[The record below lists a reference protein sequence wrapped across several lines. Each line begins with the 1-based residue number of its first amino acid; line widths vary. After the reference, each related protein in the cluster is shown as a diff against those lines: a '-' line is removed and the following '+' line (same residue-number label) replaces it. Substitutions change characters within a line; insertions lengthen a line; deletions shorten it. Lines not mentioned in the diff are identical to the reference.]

1 MASQILHRNM
11 AKADIDF
18 EKELWDAANELRG
31 AVSENN
37 YKNYILPLV
46 FLKHLSE
53 RYEMVHDELEG
64 LLKEPS
70 SEYYTSDHDEID
82 YVLDDPDEYR
92 ARNTFKIP
100 KTASWQYLQDNAE
113 QDDIKVIVDDAF
125 DVIQDLLNV
134 YNPQLSN
141 LLPRIFV
148 RSELS
153 PKQTGGI
160 INLLSHPKFSE
171 KENPESDILG
181 RIYEY
186 YIGRFAMAEGSGAG
200 QFFTPGSIVR
210 LLVAILEP
218 YKGRIF
224 DPACGSGGMFVQSLK
239 FVKEHG
245 GNKGDIAI
253 YGQEMTAQTLRLCLM
268 NLMLRELSF
277 DIKMGNSLLDDKF
290 PVLKADFIIAN
301 PPFNVSNWHP
311 EDLPDGD
318 PRLFGPKEEYTTDGS
333 ANYMWMQTFWYHL
346 SDTGTAG
353 IVMANGAMT
362 SNTKGEKNVRQHMV
376 DNSMVDAIVRLPDK
390 LFLTTGIPACLFIL
404 SKNRDGRDGIHR
416 ERHNEILFIDASK
429 MGTMAS
435 RKLRVFSDDDIQKI
449 GDTYHAWR
457 TISSPPSQG
466 GVPEGGGGFLP
477 PFKEEYPQGEVV
489 KNLNNLPYL
498 KTFRKELRNNS
509 TPAEATM
516 WTLLSGKKLEGRKF
530 RRQHSVANYILD
542 FYCPS
547 EKLAIELDGAGY
559 FEDKQA
565 EYDQERDLFLNH
577 CGIKVL
583 RFENKVVF
591 DNPDGLLESVR
602 NEFGWFNNHPALQAP
617 FLEVD
622 ENHPVLRTPLLEKE
636 GNREYQDIDGFC
648 KAATLAEVQ
657 KQDYKLTPGIYV
669 GTEAEED
676 DGILF
681 EDKMEGLKAQL
692 MQQFEKGN
700 DLQERIKE
708 NLERI

>member
-1 MASQILHRNM
+1 M

-53 RYEMVHDELEG
+53 RYEIVHDELNV
-64 LLKEPS
+64 LLKDPK
-70 SEYYTSDHDEID
+70 SEYYTTDAEEIK
-82 YVLDDPDEYR
+82 YVLEDKDEYR
-92 ARNTFKIP
+92 SRNTFVIP
-100 KTASWQYLQDNAE
+100 HKASWQYFKDNAE
-113 QDDIKVIVDDAF
+113 QNDIKVIIDDAF
-125 DVIQDLLNV
+125 EVIQDLLTD
-134 YNPQLSN
+134 YNSQLNN

-210 LLVAILEP
+210 LLVELLKP
-218 YKGRIF
+218 FKGRIF

-239 FVKEHG
+239 FINEHG
-245 GNKGDIAI
+245 GNKSDISI

-268 NLMLRELSF
+268 NLLLRDLSF
-277 DIKMGNSLLDDKF
+277 DIKLGNSLLDDKF
-290 PVLKADFIIAN
+290 PDLKADYIIAN

-311 EDLPDGD
+311 EDLPEKD
-318 PRLFGPKEEYTTDGS
+318 PRLFGPKEEFTTDGS
-333 ANYMWMQTFWYHL
+333 ANYMWMQTFWSHL

-362 SNTKGEKNVRQHMV
+362 SNTKGEKNVREYMV
-376 DNSMVDAIVRLPDK
+376 NNSMVDCIVRMPDK

-404 SKNRDGRDGIHR
+404 SKNRDGKDGIHR
-416 ERHNEILFIDASK
+416 ERNNEILFIDASK
-429 MGTMAS
+429 IGSMVS
-435 RKLRVFSDDDIQKI
+435 RKLRVFTNDDIHKI
-449 GDTYHAWR
+449 AETYHKWR
-457 TISSPPSQG
+457 TNSPP
-466 GVPEGGGGFLP
+466 
-477 PFKEEYPQGEVV
+477 
-489 KNLNNLPYL
+489 
-498 KTFRKELRNNS
+498 
-509 TPAEATM
+509 
-516 WTLLSGKKLEGRKF
+516 LEG
-530 RRQHSVANYILD
+530 
-542 FYCPS
+542 CPQ
-547 EKLAIELDGAGY
+547 DGVGY
-559 FEDKQA
+559 E
-565 EYDQERDLFLNH
+565 
-577 CGIKVL
+577 
-583 RFENKVVF
+583 
-591 DNPDGLLESVR
+591 
-602 NEFGWFNNHPALQAP
+602 
-617 FLEVD
+617 
-622 ENHPVLRTPLLEKE
+622 
-636 GNREYQDIDGFC
+636 DIDGFS
-648 KAATLAEVQ
+648 KAATIAEVQ

-692 MQQFEKGN
+692 LGQFEKSEALKKQIVAN
-700 DLQERIKE
+700 FDLI
-708 NLERI
+708 